1 MVAFME
7 WVRKNYLLTC
17 TSIVIAV
24 FVGTLAVVEFNGPAN
39 SVTRP
44 NNNNGE
50 TSHQAAQT
58 ELAISCFD
66 TSTATIKVFAQE
78 SCPED
83 LVSLGNS
90 PLIQIRDSE
99 SMTSKIHPT
108 LLKRFEAAKLSAQLQ
123 GVDLYITSGYRSLSR
138 QERLF
143 REAVTKYGSETE
155 AAKWVL
161 PAPYSH
167 HPQGLA
173 LDVNYP
179 GDPIGA
185 SWLEKNG
192 AQFGLCRVYSN
203 EWWHFEGVIAPG
215 EVCPALAPNALV
227 DLP

>member
-24 FVGTLAVVEFNGPAN
+24 FVGTLAVLEFDGPAN

-50 TSHQAAQT
+50 TSDQASPT

-66 TSTATIKVFAQE
+66 TSTATIKVLAQE
-78 SCPED
+78 SCPVD

-108 LLKRFEAAKLSAQLQ
+108 LLKRFEAAKLSAQSE

-143 REAVTKYGSETE
+143 REAVTKYGSESE

-179 GDPIGA
+179 GDPLGA

-192 AQFGLCRVYSN
+192 AQFGLCRVYAN